1 MSSGQRF
8 GTLGLLY
15 VVLTCAIWI
24 LLLIVAPAAMMMDF
38 AFRPFLPPT
47 EWGSAADVYTLANFS
62 TALGDEFNRA
72 IFLKTVW
79 ASVVTT
85 GIAFVVCY
93 PISYMLA
100 RAGRSSW
107 VGIAMIALLV
117 PFWINEVLRSFA
129 WQLLLAHDGFF
140 NHVLVG
146 LRLVSEPVDFFSRN
160 IGVLIGLVYTY
171 ILFMIFPMYSA
182 MESLDQNQI
191 EAARDLGA
199 PWWRIHWDVVIPHA
213 KSGLAS
219 GCIVTFMLAAGSYAV
234 PQMLGGTRSLWF
246 TQLIYNQFEAINW
259 NMGAAYAMCLVVL
272 CVAFILIMMS
282 LFRVR
287 LRDIAR

>member
-1 MSSGQRF
+1 MTAIQRL
-8 GTLGLLY
+8 GVSGLLF
-15 VVLTCAIWI
+15 VVVTCTFWLI
-24 LLLIVAPAAMMMDF
+24 LLIVAPAVVMVDF
-38 AFRPFLPPT
+38 AFRPFLIPSQYGGPLD
-47 EWGSAADVYTLANFS
+47 GYTLDNFRV
-62 TALGDEFNRA
+62 ALGDEFNRA
-72 IFLKTVW
+72 IFLKTIW

-85 GIAFVVCY
+85 ALTLMACY
-93 PISYMLA
+93 PIAYVLA
-100 RAGRSSW
+100 RARRSPW
-107 VGIAMIALLV
+107 VGIAIIALLV

-129 WQLLLAHDGFF
+129 WQLLLAHNGLF
-140 NHVLVG
+140 NQVLLG
-146 LRLVSEPVDFFSRN
+146 IGLVSQPVDFFAGN
-160 IGVLIGLVYTY
+160 AGVLIGLVYTY
-171 ILFMIFPMYSA
+171 ILFMVFPMYSA

-199 PWWRIHWDVVIPHA
+199 PWWRVHLDVVIPHA

-272 CVAFILIMMS
+272 CVAFILIMMK
-282 LFRVR
+282 LFRAR
-287 LRDIAR
+287 LSDIAR

>member
-1 MSSGQRF
+1 MSAAQRF
-8 GTLGLLY
+8 GIPGLLF
-15 VVLTCAIWI
+15 VVLTCAVWMI
-24 LLLIVAPAAMMMDF
+24 LLIVAPAAMMIDF
-38 AFRPFLPPT
+38 AFRPFLLPSQSGGPL
-47 EWGSAADVYTLANFS
+47 DVYTLANFG

-72 IFLKTVW
+72 IFLKTIW

-85 GIAFVVCY
+85 AVAFVACY
-93 PISYMLA
+93 PIAYILA
-100 RAGRSSW
+100 RARRSSW
-107 VGIAMIALLV
+107 VGIAIVALLV

-129 WQLLLAHDGFF
+129 WQLLLSNDGFF
-140 NHVLVG
+140 NQVLM
-146 LRLVSEPVDFFSRN
+146 RLDLTAEPVDFFSRN

-199 PWWRIHWDVVIPHA
+199 PWWRVHWDLVIPHA

-272 CVAFILIMMS
+272 CVVFILIMMKI
-282 LFRVR
+282 FHAR
-287 LRDIAR
+287 LSDIAR

>member
-1 MSSGQRF
+1 MTSVRRF
-8 GTLGLLY
+8 GTLGLVY
-15 VVLTCAIWI
+15 VAVTCAIWI
-24 LLLIVAPAAMMMDF
+24 LLLIVAPMATMIDY
-38 AFRPFLPPT
+38 AFRPFLPPAQ
-47 EWGSAADVYTLANFS
+47 WGSPADQYTLSNFE

-72 IFLKTVW
+72 IFVKTIW

-85 GIAFVVCY
+85 AITLVLCY
-93 PISYMLA
+93 PISYILA
-100 RAGRSSW
+100 RAGRAAW
-107 VGIAMIALLV
+107 VGVAMIGLLV

-129 WQLLLAHDGFF
+129 WQLLLAHDGLF
-140 NHVLVG
+140 NQALVG
-146 LRLVSEPVDFFSRN
+146 LGLVAEPFDFMSRN
-160 IGVLIGLVYTY
+160 IGVLVGLVYTY

-199 PWWRIHWDVVIPHA
+199 PRWRIHWDVVIPHA
-213 KSGLAS
+213 KAGLAS

-272 CVAFILIMMS
+272 CVVFILVMMA

-287 LRDIAR
+287 LRDIAQ